1 MTTPVERERRN
12 GSRVRTQAD
21 STVPYALLALASI
34 LADIA
39 RGTARSDDVAPRAVQ
54 AVPGSTD
61 EGGASTGRSHPV
73 DLRGNK
79 EPMP

>member
-12 GSRVRTQAD
+12 GSRVRTRAD
-21 STVPYALLALASI
+21 STVPHALLALASI

-39 RGTARSDDVAPRAVQ
+39 SENAATDDVAPCAMQ
-54 AVPGSTD
+54 AVPGSSD

-73 DLRGNK
+73 DLRGDK